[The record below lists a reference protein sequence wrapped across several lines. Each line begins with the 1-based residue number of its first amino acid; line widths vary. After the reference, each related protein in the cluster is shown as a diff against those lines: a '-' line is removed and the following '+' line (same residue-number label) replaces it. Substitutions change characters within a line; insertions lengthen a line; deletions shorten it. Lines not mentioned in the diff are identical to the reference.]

1 LEWAAVAIYTRKGAA
16 SGSDS
21 AALPDLAGLSAEQQ
35 SAIRA
40 MSARIKQEKDVE
52 KLKTALSRMDQVDTG
67 SDEKTKAFLQAQKK
81 LVQQR
86 IEELK

>member
-1 LEWAAVAIYTRKGAA
+1 
-16 SGSDS
+16 
-21 AALPDLAGLSAEQQ
+21 
-35 SAIRA
+35 